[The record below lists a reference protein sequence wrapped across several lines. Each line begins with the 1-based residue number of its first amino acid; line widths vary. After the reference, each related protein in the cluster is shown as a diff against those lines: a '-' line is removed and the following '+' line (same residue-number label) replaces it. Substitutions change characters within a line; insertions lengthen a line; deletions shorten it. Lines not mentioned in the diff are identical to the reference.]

1 VGDITGQG
9 SLGRWELNLRPK
21 VSVSEPLEKSGSAP
35 FGDTSY
41 PVDDEVLNEA
51 ALVVA
56 ARLERH
62 GNPRVVADVAD
73 LAALCQVSGD
83 NLVTIEADPYNRHL
97 GAAIASQ
104 GDEVRERR
112 GLEYRPNALRDRA
125 HTQRY
130 RDREKEPK
138 TVIETEQPE
147 SPGSLML
154 DS

>member
-1 VGDITGQG
+1 
-9 SLGRWELNLRPK
+9 
-21 VSVSEPLEKSGSAP
+21 VSEPLEKSGSAP
-35 FGDTSY
+35 FGDASCT
-41 PVDDEVLNEA
+41 VDDEVLNEA

-56 ARLERH
+56 ARLERQ

-83 NLVTIEADPYNRHL
+83 NLVTIEADPDNRHL
-97 GAAIASQ
+97 GAAIESQ
-104 GDEVRERR
+104 GDKVRERR
-112 GLEYRPNALRDRA
+112 GLEYRTNALRDRA

-130 RDREKEPK
+130 RDREQGTK

-147 SPGSLML
+147 DPGSLML

>member
-1 VGDITGQG
+1 M
-9 SLGRWELNLRPK
+9 
-21 VSVSEPLEKSGSAP
+21 SEPLEKSASAP
-35 FGDTSY
+35 CGDTSY

-83 NLVTIEADPYNRHL
+83 NLVTIEADSYNRHL
-97 GAAIASQ
+97 GAAIGFQ

-125 HTQRY
+125 HAKRY
-130 RDREKEPK
+130 RDREKGLK
-138 TVIETEQPE
+138 TVIEIEQPE
-147 SPGSLML
+147 VPGSLL
-154 DS
+154 PDS